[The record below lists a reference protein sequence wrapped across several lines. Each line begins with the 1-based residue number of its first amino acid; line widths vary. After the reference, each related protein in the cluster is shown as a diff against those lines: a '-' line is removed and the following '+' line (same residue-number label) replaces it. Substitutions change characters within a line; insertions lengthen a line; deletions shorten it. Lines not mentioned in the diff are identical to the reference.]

1 MAVALRLP
9 ASRLLIW
16 VSVPVRVTLLLPE
29 PDTPAPVVPA
39 VTVSVPETTES
50 VAVTLAPPASTSP
63 IDSPVPCRVRLVCSV
78 AA

>member
-1 MAVALRLP
+1 MALRLP

-16 VSVPVRVTLLLPE
+16 VSVPVKVTLLVPE
-29 PDTPAPVVPA
+29 PDTAAPVVPA
-39 VTVSVPETTES
+39 VTVSVPETTDR
-50 VAVTLAPPASTSP
+50 VAVTLALPASTSA